1 MWQDS
6 ERLTMHEKFG
16 RKIWKKI

>member
-1 MWQDS
+1 
-6 ERLTMHEKFG
+6 MHEKFG